1 MSDVAPPGDASD
13 EALRGLADV
22 DRLVHEPARLAILA
36 WLRVAASVDFTF
48 LLGATGLTRG
58 NLSSH
63 LRRLEDAGYVEVDK
77 TFVDR
82 TPRTVYH
89 LTEAGARALD
99 DYRETLFAALRLLPG

>member
-1 MSDVAPPGDASD
+1 MREVATPGEPPDDV
-13 EALRGLADV
+13 LRGLADV

-63 LRRLEDAGYVEVDK
+63 LRRLEDAGYVAVER

-82 TPRTVYH
+82 TPRTVYR
-89 LTEAGARALD
+89 LTAAGSSALG
-99 DYRETLFAALRLLPG
+99 DYRDTLLAALRLLPD